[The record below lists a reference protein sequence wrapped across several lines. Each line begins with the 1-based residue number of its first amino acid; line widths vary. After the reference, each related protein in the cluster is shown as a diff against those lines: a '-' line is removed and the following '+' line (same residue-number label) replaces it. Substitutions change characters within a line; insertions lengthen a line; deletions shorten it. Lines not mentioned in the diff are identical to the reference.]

1 MPIEVKRKDNE
12 TVGAMLRRFTRSIQ
26 QSGVL
31 MRARKIRFKE
41 SNKTKR
47 EIRAGAIYRVQKK
60 KEEDKLIKLGKIIP
74 KETFGRRGR

>member
-1 MPIEVKRKDNE
+1 MAIEAKRKENE

-31 MRARKIRFKE
+31 VRARKMRFKE
-41 SNKTKR
+41 APKTKR
-47 EIRAGAIYRVQKK
+47 EIRASAIYRVQKK
-60 KEEDKLIKLGKIIP
+60 KEEARLIKLGKITP